1 MKIDEHPEMALSILK
16 ESFRHPVRSRTHTSL
31 VSVEDTKNS
40 SGPYYDDD
48 GSTNVTL

>member
-16 ESFRHPVRSRTHTSL
+16 ESFRLHVRSRTHTPL

-40 SGPYYDDD
+40 SDPYYDDD
-48 GSTNVTL
+48 GSTNFTL